1 MNDVAKR
8 IYDEIYEKQISYA
21 ELSKLTGIS
30 KSALQRYATGETAKM
45 PLPRLEAIANALEVS
60 AAYLMGWEDKAGN
73 NMLPKSKATAIDS
86 ARQALIDE
94 LMKCSDEELQAMIKI
109 KEMMGGK

>member
-60 AAYLMGWEDKAGN
+60 AAYLMGWEDKDGN
-73 NMLPKSKATAIDS
+73 NMLPKAKSKAIDPE
-86 ARQALIDE
+86 RQKLIAE
-94 LMKCSDEELQAMIKI
+94 LMKYSDEELKAMLKFA
-109 KEMMGGK
+109 EMLKGK